1 MPTGYKMPMSSP
13 IHPQAA
19 ASAGGEFALQRVLV
33 VDDEPLILLIV
44 AGFLQ
49 DSVAECVEAASAEE
63 ALRHFQPGAFDLVIT
78 DRTMPG
84 MDGLELTREIKKR
97 HPSQRVVLTS
107 GMQSQ
112 NALPSPVEGGP
123 DAFLPKPF
131 TRASILDCLAQVLQ
145 TG

>member
-1 MPTGYKMPMSSP
+1 
-13 IHPQAA
+13 
-19 ASAGGEFALQRVLV
+19 
-33 VDDEPLILLIV
+33 
-44 AGFLQ
+44 
-49 DSVAECVEAASAEE
+49 
-63 ALRHFQPGAFDLVIT
+63 
-78 DRTMPG
+78 

-112 NALPSPVEGGP
+112 NALPSPAEGGP

>member
-1 MPTGYKMPMSSP
+1 MSTP

-19 ASAGGEFALQRVLV
+19 SSAGGKFALRRILV

-49 DSVAECVEAASAEE
+49 DLIAECVEAESGEE

-78 DRTMPG
+78 DKTMPG
-84 MDGLELTREIKKR
+84 MDGLDLTREIKKR
-97 HPSQRVVLTS
+97 HPSQRVLMIS

-112 NALPSPVEGGP
+112 NALPPPAEGGP
-123 DAFLPKPF
+123 DAFLAKPF
-131 TRASILDCLAQVLQ
+131 TRTEILECLAQMVQ
-145 TG
+145 NG